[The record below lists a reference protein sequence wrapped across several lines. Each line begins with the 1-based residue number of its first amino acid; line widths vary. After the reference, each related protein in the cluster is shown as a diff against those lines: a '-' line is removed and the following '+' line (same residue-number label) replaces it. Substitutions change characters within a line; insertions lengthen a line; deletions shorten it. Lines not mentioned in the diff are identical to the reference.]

1 MATSDFSFE
10 KFARNPFYTR
20 INARLVDMADLRP
33 GQRVVDL
40 ACGTGSVTQMI
51 LERLRGARD
60 SMVIAI
66 DQSAIALKQAMD
78 DLIDARDAAVQFV
91 QSRVEP
97 LSEVVKESVDAIFF
111 CNAIHYVSDKEAF
124 MAEVAKTLKPGGRFA
139 FNTSFF
145 EGGQTPG
152 SQSFYRKW
160 MLKSSRIIRREYGLK
175 PDAGQRVE
183 ARKQLSADQYRELLE
198 SHGLR
203 IVKQEIDLVQ
213 VPLEGWVDISQFE
226 DFIVGVMP
234 GVPLDKASAALQRAA
249 AQTYEELGVEYVP
262 RNWLEIVAVRV

>member
-1 MATSDFSFE
+1 M
-10 KFARNPFYTR
+10 
-20 INARLVDMADLRP
+20 DMADLRP

-97 LSEVVKESVDAIFF
+97 LSEVVKGV
-111 CNAIHYVSDKEAF
+111 
-124 MAEVAKTLKPGGRFA
+124 GGRDLLLQRDPLRLGQA
-139 FNTSFF
+139 GLHGR
-145 EGGQTPG
+145 GGQDAEAGRPVRLQYVLLRGRSDARVAELLPQVDVQVVGG
-152 SQSFYRKW
+152 SSGA
-160 MLKSSRIIRREYGLK
+160 EYGLK

-183 ARKQLSADQYRELLE
+183 ARKQLSVEQYRELLE

-203 IVKQEIDLVQ
+203 IVKQQIDLVQ